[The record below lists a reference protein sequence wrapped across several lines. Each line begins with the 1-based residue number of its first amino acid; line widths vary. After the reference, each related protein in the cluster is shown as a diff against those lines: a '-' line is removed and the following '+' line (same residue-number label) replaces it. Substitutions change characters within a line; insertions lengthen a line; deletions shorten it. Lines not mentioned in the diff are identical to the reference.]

1 MMCYFNVKHV
11 LVYAQVIKNPIT
23 SHLPTGCRKIG
34 TSFHSDKLVD
44 LRSYAEDK
52 PIVFVIG
59 AMAHGSIKVDYVE
72 EEVAISQYHLSAA
85 LCCAKLCTAFEEAWK
100 IV

>member
-1 MMCYFNVKHV
+1 M
-11 LVYAQVIKNPIT
+11 
-23 SHLPTGCRKIG
+23 
-34 TSFHSDKLVD
+34 D

-52 PIVFVIG
+52 PIVFVVG

-72 EEVAISQYHLSAA
+72 EEVSISQYHLSAA
-85 LCCAKLCTAFEEAWK
+85 LTCSKLCTAFEEAWK

>member
-1 MMCYFNVKHV
+1 MFFDT
-11 LVYAQVIKNPIT
+11 QVIKNPIT
-23 SHLPTGCRKIG
+23 SHLPTGRRKIG

-85 LCCAKLCTAFEEAWK
+85 LTCSKLCTAFEEAWK
-100 IV
+100 IVWLIFCN